1 MPSPRDASPELQN
14 AMDEIANGVNLTMTN
29 LLPETD
35 LTEAPLFDA
44 MRHGTLGGGKRLRP
58 FLVMQSASLFNIDTS
73 RSRRVAAALEFVHCY
88 SLIHDDLPAMDDAA
102 LRRGQP
108 TVHKQ
113 YDEATAILAGDA
125 LLTYAFEILS
135 QSETHEDPR
144 VRCELVRALALAA
157 GAQGM
162 VGGQML
168 DLIAESPDVDFD
180 AGEISRLQRMKTGKL
195 MAFACEA
202 GAILG
207 RASEPQ
213 RKALCNYA
221 YDLGLAFQVT
231 DDILDVE
238 ADPQDTGKDTGK
250 DEDAGKATFVST
262 MGKEGAKS
270 RAEMLVRQA
279 IGHLKVFEDNRSRML
294 RELALY
300 VLERRA

>member
-1 MPSPRDASPELQN
+1 MAPSPRDAAPGLKQALQDC
-14 AMDEIANGVNLTMTN
+14 ATSVNRIIERM
-29 LLPETD
+29 LPETD
-35 LTEAPLFDA
+35 LHESRLFDA
-44 MRHGTLGGGKRLRP
+44 MRHGTLAGGKRMRP
-58 FLVMQSASLFNIDTS
+58 FLVMNAASLFNVDPS
-73 RSRRVAAALEFVHCY
+73 RARRVAAAVEFVHCY

-108 TVHKQ
+108 TVHKK

-125 LLTYAFEILS
+125 LLTLAFEVLS
-135 QSETHEDPR
+135 DAETHEDPR
-144 VRCELVRALALAA
+144 VRLELVRAMAEAA
-157 GAQGM
+157 GPHGM

-168 DLIAESPDVDFD
+168 DLIGENEEFD
-180 AGEISRLQRMKTGKL
+180 LGTISRLQRMKTGKL

-207 RASEPQ
+207 KAGEPQ
-213 RKALCNYA
+213 RKALRNYA

-250 DEDAGKATFVST
+250 DAEAGKSTFVST
-262 MGKEGAKS
+262 MGKQQARE
-270 RAEMLVRQA
+270 RAEMLIQQA
-279 IGHLKVFEDNRSRML
+279 SSHLKIFEGRAQLL
-294 RELALY
+294 RDLAEY